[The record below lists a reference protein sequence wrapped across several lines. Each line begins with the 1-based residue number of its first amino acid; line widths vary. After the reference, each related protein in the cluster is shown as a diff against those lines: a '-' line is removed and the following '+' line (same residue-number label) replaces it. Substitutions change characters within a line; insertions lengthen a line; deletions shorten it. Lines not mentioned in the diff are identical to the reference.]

1 MSSPGWFPDPS
12 GRPGQL
18 RWWDGRAWTTHLRPA
33 DGASGVTGTTRPPGP
48 GPVGRP
54 RTGRVLFV
62 AAAVLVALVVVV
74 VLVVQRAGGGGG
86 PGGPGGQSTSDIC
99 VTPDQS
105 PTPPPQDTPGR
116 VTSGRVSVPDLGS
129 GWSLQPDTRVP
140 FGRGMMRQQMSVD
153 DSPPW
158 IVSLNVGTMV
168 SGDGFFSPEQ
178 GVHVVMPC
186 LIGEYYFD
194 QDVERRDVRDEALT
208 VDGHPGWVLETELTF
223 DIEGL
228 DFTSERLVLVIVDLD
243 DGTAG
248 AVVVDLPAS
257 AADREPE
264 LRAALDDIQI
274 S

>member
-1 MSSPGWFPDPS
+1 MSSPGWYPDPS

-18 RWWDGRAWTTHLRPA
+18 RWWDGRAWTTSLRPV
-33 DGASGVTGTTRPPGP
+33 D
-48 GPVGRP
+48 GPVRRA
-54 RTGRVLFV
+54 RTGRVLL
-62 AAAVLVALVVVV
+62 AVLVGLVALVVVV
-74 VLVVQRAGGGGG
+74 VLVVQRAGDGGGAGG
-86 PGGPGGQSTSDIC
+86 PGGPSTSDVC

-105 PTPPPQDTPGR
+105 ASPPPQDTPGR
-116 VTSGRVSVPDLGS
+116 VTSGRMSVPALGR
-129 GWSLQPDTRVP
+129 GWTLQPDTRVP
-140 FGRGMMRQQMSVD
+140 FGRGMMRQQISVD

-186 LIGEYYFD
+186 LIGEYYFG
-194 QDVERRDVRDEALT
+194 QDVQRDDVRDEALT
-208 VDGHPGWVLETELTF
+208 VDGRPGWVLETELTF

-228 DFTSERLVLVIVDLD
+228 DFTSERLVLVVVDLD

-264 LRAALDDIQI
+264 LRAALDDIRV